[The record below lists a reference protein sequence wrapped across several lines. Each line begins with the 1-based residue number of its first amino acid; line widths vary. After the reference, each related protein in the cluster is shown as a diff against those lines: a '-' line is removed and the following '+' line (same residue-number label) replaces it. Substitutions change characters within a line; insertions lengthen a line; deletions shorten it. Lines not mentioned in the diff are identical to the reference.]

1 MDQLTFAPSIPYTIG
16 VELEFQLLDP
26 ETYNLTPKGP
36 QLLALVEPD
45 LQPRITAEFIQS
57 MVEIN
62 TPICATMDEVA
73 DNLFL
78 LCNRIKNLT
87 QTCHC
92 TAFSSSLHPFARTSD
107 RLVSPNPRYHEIIA
121 DLQLS
126 GRRMITQALHVH
138 IGLPDK
144 ETTIKVCDSIRP
156 YLPILLAMT
165 TSSPFFEHEDTGFY
179 SYRTNLFCCLPR
191 TGIPESLGSWENFE
205 KIILLMNQA
214 TILNGIKELWWD
226 VRPHPD
232 FGTIEIRICDLP
244 ARLHDILAMVAV
256 IQALVATL
264 ARQDCDDHCP
274 SREII
279 IHNKW
284 NAARYGLDGTF
295 IHHKPG
301 HHMSFRQAASQML
314 DYIMPQ
320 ARTLAAAPFIQ
331 PMNEILKNGTSAH
344 RQKELYA
351 QNQDLK
357 EVIVTLQEEFW
368 QKQ

>member
-1 MDQLTFAPSIPYTIG
+1 MDQLTFNPSIPYTIG

-26 ETYNLTPKGP
+26 DTFNLIPKGP
-36 QLLALVEPD
+36 ELLDLVEPE

-62 TPICATMDEVA
+62 TPICTTMNEVA
-73 DNLFL
+73 DNLFV
-78 LCNRIKNLT
+78 LCNHIKRLT

-92 TAFSSSLHPFARTSD
+92 TAFSSSLHPFARTQD
-107 RLVSPNPRYHEIIA
+107 RLVSPSSRYHEIIN

-138 IGLPDK
+138 IGLPDA
-144 ETTIKVCDSIRP
+144 ETTIKVCDGIRP
-156 YLPILLAMT
+156 YLPILLALT
-165 TSSPFFEHEDTGFY
+165 TSSPFFEQENTGFY

-191 TGIPESLGSWENFE
+191 TGIPEPMGSWKNFE
-205 KIILLMNQA
+205 EIILLMNEA

-244 ARLHDILAMVAV
+244 ANLHHILAMVAV

-264 ARQDCDDHCP
+264 ATQDTDHAP

-279 IHNKW
+279 NHNKW

-295 IHHKPG
+295 IHRKPG
-301 HHMSFRQAASQML
+301 HHMSFKKAAAQML
-314 DYIMPQ
+314 DFVMPQ
-320 ARTLAAAPFIQ
+320 ARTLAGASFI
-331 PMNEILKNGTSAH
+331 PPVYEILKNGTSAH
-344 RQKELYA
+344 LQKELYA
-351 QNQDLK
+351 QHHDLK
-357 EVIVTLQEEFW
+357 EVIRTLQEEFW